1 MSTQGFICYVGEI
14 YRVNVR
20 LCTLD
25 CIHTTY
31 DLRSAETQLHSGH
44 QSPLGDAQAHVAV
57 ISGPLLG
64 QARPNKSNGG
74 AARSSRA
81 RVARE
86 GAVGAGGSQRLG
98 RGVVRTGCWWGR
110 VDEGE
115 IGQGHQ

>member
-64 QARPNKSNGG
+64 QARPNKSNTAVLQEVRG
-74 AARSSRA
+74 RA
-81 RVARE
+81 WRERVQWGRE
-86 GAVGAGGSQRLG
+86 GH
-98 RGVVRTGCWWGR
+98 RG
-110 VDEGE
+110 
-115 IGQGHQ
+115 